1 MAAQE
6 ALVLVDV
13 QNDFCPDGSLP
24 VPDGDKVVPILNGYI
39 ERFESRQLPLILSR
53 DWHPTRTTHFK
64 SYGGPW
70 PEHCVQ
76 GSRGAEFHPGLR
88 VSPAAVVVSKG
99 MGPDEDGY
107 SAFVGRDDRGR
118 SLETLLRELGLARLL
133 VGGL

>member
-24 VPDGDKVVPILNGYI
+24 VPDGDQVVPILNGYI

-70 PEHCVQ
+70 PGHCVQ
-76 GSRGAEFHPGLR
+76 GSRGAAFYPR
-88 VSPAAVVVSKG
+88 VRGWPAGGVVSQG
-99 MGPDEDGY
+99 VGADAGGH
-107 SAFVGRDDRGR
+107 SAFVGPGDRG
-118 SLETLLRELGLARLL
+118 
-133 VGGL
+133 